1 MNTRPGKAPVR
12 TMRATQALL
21 VVVLAALLW
30 GAWMFRFD
38 CTAFAGRLVC
48 YDRWTHQRVLR

>member
-1 MNTRPGKAPVR
+1 
-12 TMRATQALL
+12 MRATQALL